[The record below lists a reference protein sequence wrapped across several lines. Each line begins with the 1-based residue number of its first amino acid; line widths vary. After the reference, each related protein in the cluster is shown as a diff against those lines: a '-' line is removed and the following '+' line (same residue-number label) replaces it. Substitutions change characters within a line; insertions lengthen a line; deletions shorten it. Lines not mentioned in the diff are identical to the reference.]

1 MRDVASYAKA
11 DIRVSATRVP
21 GAARST
27 KVLRR
32 RPGTPIAI
40 DRNRGPGSAVHGS
53 LCSRCTASGTR
64 KRRVR
69 VSFTDSLFKR
79 PGGQASALREVA
91 RLPAAVRPVR
101 LEKLEEGE
109 APQSAGAE
117 RRTRGPPS
125 GGPVPSSEGT
135 PAHDAGRR
143 ALRRFTV
150 EIFAGPG
157 PPRLGPRLRAGENCP
172 PVVQLAPSFRVV
184 VPERRGPRRPESP
197 VDETERPP
205 ARSRAS
211 STRYGFHSP
220 LQQTASPVDA
230 LERAG
235 MRA

>member
-1 MRDVASYAKA
+1 
-11 DIRVSATRVP
+11 
-21 GAARST
+21 
-27 KVLRR
+27 
-32 RPGTPIAI
+32 
-40 DRNRGPGSAVHGS
+40 GPGSAVHGS

-69 VSFTDSLFKR
+69 VSITDSLFKR

-117 RRTRGPPS
+117 RRTRGPTSRS
-125 GGPVPSSEGT
+125 GLSLQRKGR

-157 PPRLGPRLRAGENCP
+157 PPRLGPRLRAGENGP

-197 VDETERPP
+197 VDETEP
-205 ARSRAS
+205 AGSTPRSSKRHHRLTPS
-211 STRYGFHSP
+211 N
-220 LQQTASPVDA
+220 
-230 LERAG
+230 ERGCRISAKIRG
-235 MRA
+235 AV